1 MSEITPDVVREYK
14 EFTPKFLCSLD
25 ANTYNIQFKRF
36 RIRDMESDFVLFDV
50 GDDSEANSQEEVN
63 EEKKKE
69 EMEKIKKEEEED
81 IYKSPRLI
89 RYHLGPDF
97 LDLKNL
103 GSSLTFTV
111 GNKEVKNFL
120 MIERHYFNEKLIKSF
135 EFKFDFC
142 IPNSVNTWESI
153 YVMPEIEPELK
164 KQMISEP
171 WHTRSDS
178 FYFVGDKLIMHNK
191 AIYNYAPLNQLIFKY
206 KIILRIILV
215 ILLFNKM

>member
-1 MSEITPDVVREYK
+1 MTEITPDVVRSYK
-14 EFTPKFLCSLD
+14 SFTDKFLCGLD
-25 ANTYNIQFKRF
+25 ANIYDIKFKRF
-36 RIRDMESDFVLFDV
+36 KVRDMESDFVLFDV
-50 GDDSEANSQEEVN
+50 RDDSDEN
-63 EEKKKE
+63 KE
-69 EMEKIKKEEEED
+69 EGDKDKSTNETKEENLKKIEEED
-81 IYKSPRLI
+81 IYKSPRMI

-97 LDLKNL
+97 LDLKNV

-153 YVMPEIEPELK
+153 YVLPEIEPVLK
-164 KQMISEP
+164 KQMIEEP

-191 AIYNYAPLNQLIFKY
+191 AIYNYAPLTT
-206 KIILRIILV
+206 
-215 ILLFNKM
+215 

>member
-1 MSEITPDVVREYK
+1 MTEITPDVVRNFK
-14 EFTPKFLCSLD
+14 EFTPKFLCGLD
-25 ANTYNIQFKRF
+25 ANIYNIQFKRF

-50 GDDSEANSQEEVN
+50 GDDSDVNSQDKDEA
-63 EEKKKE
+63 KKE
-69 EMEKIKKEEEED
+69 EEEKAKKEAEEKAKKEEEED
-81 IYKSPRLI
+81 IYKSPRMI

-111 GNKEVKNFL
+111 GDKPVKDFL
-120 MIERHYFNEKLIKSF
+120 MIERHYFNEILIKSF

-153 YVMPEIEPELK
+153 YTIPEIEPELK
-164 KQMISEP
+164 KKMIAEP

-191 AIYNYAPLNQLIFKY
+191 AIYNYAPLH
-206 KIILRIILV
+206 
-215 ILLFNKM
+215 